1 MPNICGDSFFKIR
14 SKNFVIT
21 PAYGQLLS
29 DATGLINRLD
39 IQTSGHNFEVVLT
52 SNFDLV
58 DYSFDKN
65 NKQLTINL
73 DSGLD
78 DNLGELV
85 IPTTL
90 LNGDLTFYLNDEEFF
105 PNIQSSEKVHFV
117 TLKFSGI
124 GSNVLSISGTEYLV
138 GLDEIVPIQN
148 DSSPS
153 STDSDF
159 LPPNGQFD
167 TTSSENNLIWLIVG
181 GIVAAI
187 IVVVAIKFV
196 KK

>member
-1 MPNICGDSFFKIR
+1 MKSLIIFSIVLL
-14 SKNFVIT
+14 FVLT

-39 IQTSGHNFEVVLT
+39 IQTSGHSFEVVLT

-58 DYSFDKN
+58 DYNFDKN
-65 NKQLTINL
+65 NKQLTIYLN
-73 DSGLD
+73 SGLED
-78 DNLGELV
+78 SLGELV
-85 IPTTL
+85 IPSTL
-90 LNGDLTFYLNDEEFF
+90 LNGELKFYLDDEEFF
-105 PNIQSSEKVHFV
+105 PKIQSSERIHFV
-117 TLKFSGI
+117 TLKFSGT
-124 GSNVLSISGTEYLV
+124 GSHVFSVTGTEYLV
-138 GLDEIVPIQN
+138 GLDEITVNQN
-148 DSSPS
+148 DSLNS
-153 STDSDF
+153 SVDSDF
-159 LPPNGQFD
+159 LPSDREFD

>member
-1 MPNICGDSFFKIR
+1 LKSIIIFSIVLL
-14 SKNFVIT
+14 FVIT

-39 IQTSGHNFEVVLT
+39 IQTSGYTFEVVLT
-52 SNFDLV
+52 ANFDLV

-65 NKQLTINL
+65 SKQLTMYL
-73 DSGLD
+73 DSGLEN
-78 DNLGELV
+78 NLGEIV
-85 IPTTL
+85 IPSAL

-105 PNIQSSEKVHFV
+105 PKIQSSEKVHFV
-117 TLKFSGI
+117 TLKFSGS

-138 GLDEIVPIQN
+138 GLDEITVNQN
-148 DSSPS
+148 DSLNS
-153 STDSDF
+153 SVDSDF
-159 LPPNGQFD
+159 LPSDREFD

-187 IVVVAIKFV
+187 IVVTAIKFV

>member
-1 MPNICGDSFFKIR
+1 MKSIIIFSIVLL
-14 SKNFVIT
+14 FVIT

-39 IQTSGHNFEVVLT
+39 IQTSGYNFEVVLT
-52 SNFDLV
+52 ANFDLV

-65 NKQLTINL
+65 SKQLTMYL
-73 DSGLD
+73 DSGLEN
-78 DNLGELV
+78 NLGEIV
-85 IPTTL
+85 IPSDL

-117 TLKFSGI
+117 TLKFSGS

-138 GLDEIVPIQN
+138 DLDEIIPIQN
-148 DSSPS
+148 DSSTS

-159 LPPNGQFD
+159 MPPNGQFD
-167 TTSSENNLIWLIVG
+167 TTSSDNNLIWLIVG
-181 GIVAAI
+181 GIVVAI
-187 IVVVAIKFV
+187 IVVAAIKFV